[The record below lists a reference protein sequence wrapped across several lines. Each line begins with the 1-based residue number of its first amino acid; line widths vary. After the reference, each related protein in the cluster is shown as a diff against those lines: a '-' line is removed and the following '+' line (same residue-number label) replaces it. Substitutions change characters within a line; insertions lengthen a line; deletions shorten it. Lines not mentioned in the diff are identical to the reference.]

1 MRLVRART
9 PRLSRLGLAGL
20 SWVAG
25 VGDDLPGRSR
35 SGRSPPRAPE
45 PATRP
50 TALGDP
56 NGAYGTDNQTG
67 AKKPVRDI
75 FGNREEDNTR
85 RTKEGTR

>member
-1 MRLVRART
+1 MIYQADQDLGGARRAR
-9 PRLSRLGLAGL
+9 RN
-20 SWVAG
+20 
-25 VGDDLPGRSR
+25 
-35 SGRSPPRAPE
+35 